1 MTKAR
6 GVQLRE
12 ILLDRGLITEAQWR
26 EALRRQEGTGRR
38 PGEVLIEMGALTQDQ
53 LSWAL
58 GEQLGIPYV
67 ELSEEMVDLEAARAL
82 PEELLRRY
90 QALPL
95 LKVGD
100 ELTVALAD
108 PTNRQAVA
116 DIEALTGARV
126 TVAIASASS
135 IARLLAVA
143 FPPEQSPGRARY
155 CEICPPGY
163 EQPEVLAQDAS
174 GVAAVYAILLGAAR
188 ERASEIHIEP
198 LETEARVRYR
208 LPEGLEERGRF
219 PGHLGGAIASR
230 LRILA
235 GSRPGGRWQRSRL
248 RTRLEDQELELEILF
263 LPTRRGEA
271 VTVWLYRRDLVPPTV
286 AELGLSARALK
297 ALDRLLRGGSGL
309 FLVTSADPAARAA
322 GLSALV
328 RAAAGAGK
336 RVIAVERSIAFEVAD
351 FVQVE
356 AEEDLEGVAIEVL
369 VHPPDVALIEDVS
382 AASVCLAAARAAE
395 RGSLVA
401 GGLPFAAPS
410 TAWHHLLALQDAR
423 PLLAA
428 SLLALLAVRRDG
440 ERWAADLFP
449 ISGRTRRRLIRG
461 PVPWTLPTS

>member
-1 MTKAR
+1 VNKTR
-6 GVQLRE
+6 GFQLRE
-12 ILLDRGLITEAQWR
+12 ILLDRGLITEAQWQ
-26 EALRRQEGTGRR
+26 EALRRQEGTERR
-38 PGEVLIEMGALTQDQ
+38 PGEILIEMGALTQDQ
-53 LSWAL
+53 LNWAL

-82 PEELLRRY
+82 PEELLRRC
-90 QALPL
+90 QALPIL
-95 LKVGD
+95 RVGD

-116 DIEALTGARV
+116 DIETLTGAKV
-126 TVAIASASS
+126 TVAIASAVA
-135 IARLLAVA
+135 IARLLDLA
-143 FPPEQSPGRARY
+143 FPPMSRGAVRY

-163 EQPEVLAQDAS
+163 EQPEVLTQDAS

-198 LETEARVRYR
+198 LETEVRVRYR

-219 PGHLGGAIASR
+219 PGHLAGAIASR

-235 GSRPGGRWQRSRL
+235 GSRSGGKWQRSRL

-271 VTVWLYRRDLVPPTV
+271 VTVWLHRRDLVPPTL
-286 AELGLSARALK
+286 ARLGVPTRARK
-297 ALDRLLRGGSGL
+297 ALDRLLRSGRGL
-309 FLVTSADPAARAA
+309 FLVASADPGSRAA
-322 GLSALV
+322 GLYALA

-336 RVIAVERSIAFEVAD
+336 RVIAVERVAAFEVVE

-356 AEEDLEGVAIEVL
+356 TGNGLEAAALEVL
-369 VHPPDVALIEDVS
+369 AHPPEVALIEDLS
-382 AASVCLAAARAAE
+382 AAPVCLAAARAAE
-395 RGSLVA
+395 RGCLVV
-401 GGLPFAAPS
+401 GGLPFATPS
-410 TAWHHLLALQDAR
+410 TAWHHLLILQDAR

-428 SLLALLAVRRDG
+428 SLRALLAVHRKEEG
-440 ERWAADLFP
+440 WASALFP
-449 ISGRTRRRLIRG
+449 VSERTRRRLIQG